1 MAARTYIYRYTY
13 THIDIKSILIFTNTL
28 TFAKISKD
36 NSRYFLPYRINI
48 VFITTRNIFHT
59 TSPRHFVNRFT
70 YACRKT
76 FRGIIETIS
85 NSDRRDN

>member
-1 MAARTYIYRYTY
+1 MAARIYIYRYTY

-48 VFITTRNIFHT
+48 VFITTRNIFILQYNIQR
-59 TSPRHFVNRFT
+59 PRVILLIDSRTPVARRFE
-70 YACRKT
+70 A
-76 FRGIIETIS
+76 
-85 NSDRRDN
+85 